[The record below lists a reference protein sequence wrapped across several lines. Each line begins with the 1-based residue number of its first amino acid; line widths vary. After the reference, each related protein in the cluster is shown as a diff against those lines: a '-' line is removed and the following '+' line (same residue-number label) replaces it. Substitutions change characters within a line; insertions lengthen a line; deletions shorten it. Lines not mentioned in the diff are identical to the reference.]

1 VRRSSG
7 DHFLGTVQ
15 IAVALTVNL
24 LIVLAAG
31 TIAVFLSGR
40 PVWLRIQRYLMGTVL
55 GGLAVKL
62 ATDHTRPAPA

>member
-40 PVWLRIQRYLMGTVL
+40 PSGCASSDT
-55 GGLAVKL
+55 
-62 ATDHTRPAPA
+62 